1 MVSIGYII
9 IRVRHISYNSHLLGV
24 VIVGYDSIVY
34 KIDESFETIELCAA
48 VKKPESGGTPRP
60 FTLTVSVSDGKQTKL
75 HTYISKLYLN

>member
-1 MVSIGYII
+1 M
-9 IRVRHISYNSHLLGV
+9 
-24 VIVGYDSIVY
+24 Y